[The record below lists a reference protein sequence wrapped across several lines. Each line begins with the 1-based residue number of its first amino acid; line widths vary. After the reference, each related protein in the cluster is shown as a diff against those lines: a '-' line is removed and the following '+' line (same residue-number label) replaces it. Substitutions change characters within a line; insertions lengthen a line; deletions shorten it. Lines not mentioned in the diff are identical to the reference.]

1 MENNNKKKDQDDTE
15 CESMGEDTT
24 NDDGTLPFSPRG
36 EELLSPEISLMSPF
50 LSISSTSPKKKGKR
64 KLQTTTITE
73 PRKKL
78 SYNHVTPFDQRKNK
92 SGDSGTETV
101 ENKQETM
108 NLSILRLQKLKKLTD
123 SEVRVI
129 TQYGKNELFPRMK
142 FVDRFDTDLLFG
154 GSIMKELFDLLN
166 YTKENNYGNTIDL
179 KLKIRDIYTAL
190 TTQIT
195 SRRCYVRDQVET
207 IIKRK

>member
-1 MENNNKKKDQDDTE
+1 
-15 CESMGEDTT
+15 
-24 NDDGTLPFSPRG
+24 
-36 EELLSPEISLMSPF
+36 
-50 LSISSTSPKKKGKR
+50 
-64 KLQTTTITE
+64 
-73 PRKKL
+73 
-78 SYNHVTPFDQRKNK
+78 
-92 SGDSGTETV
+92 
-101 ENKQETM
+101 M

-142 FVDRFDTDLLFG
+142 FVDRFDEDLLFG

-166 YTKENNYGNTIDL
+166 YKKENNYGNAIDL
-179 KLKIRDIYTAL
+179 KLKIRNIYTVL